1 MVRQMSA
8 KEANIQVKSLIDFQK
23 AWRTADQ
30 DLFKKL
36 KESLSPSKILRS
48 EICLCVYT
56 PKK

>member
-8 KEANIQVKSLIDFQK
+8 KGANIQVKSLIDFQK

-36 KESLSPSKILRS
+36 KESLSPSKQNI
-48 EICLCVYT
+48 
-56 PKK
+56 KK